1 MTALSDYER
10 LETTGLWRETP
21 DERKREVIVSFGDAT
36 LVLRDK
42 AERALTHWSLPAITR
57 QNPLER
63 PAIYSPD
70 PEAGET
76 LELEDEFA
84 IEAIER
90 VLKTIDRR
98 RPQPGRLRFILTS
111 SIMASFLGLMV
122 FWVPSAMVDY
132 ATQITPKVQRVS
144 IGEDLFKQIRR
155 VSGSPCVKPQASN
168 ALAKIA
174 QHLGVDRNKLVVL
187 QTGVKTSA
195 SLPGGYI
202 LLNKRLVE
210 DFEDPNAVAGYVM
223 AELLRSEQNDPLH
236 ALLKDLG
243 LNGTFRFLTSGK
255 ISPAALTRYAENLLS
270 SPLADVPSEPLLAR
284 FNEAQIP
291 SSPYAYS
298 VDITGETTLSL
309 IEADPI
315 PQDAADAIVSD
326 GEWVALQE
334 ICQS

>member
-21 DERKREVIVSFGDAT
+21 DEHKREVIVSFGDAT

-57 QNPLER
+57 LNPSER

-70 PEAGET
+70 PDAGET
-76 LELEDEFA
+76 LELEDDFA

-98 RPQPGRLRFILTS
+98 RPQPGRLRLILTTG
-111 SIMASFLGLMV
+111 IMASFLGLMV
-122 FWVPSAMVDY
+122 FWLPNAMVDY
-132 ATQITPKVQRVS
+132 ATEITPETQRDT

-155 VSGSPCVKPQASN
+155 VSGNPCVQPQASN
-168 ALAKIA
+168 ALAKMA
-174 QHLGVDRNKLVVL
+174 QHLGVDRNKLIVV
-187 QTGVKTSA
+187 QTGVETSV

-202 LLNKRLVE
+202 LLNRRLVE

-223 AELLRSEQNDPLH
+223 AELLRSETNDPLH
-236 ALLKDLG
+236 SLLSDLG
-243 LNGTFRFLTSGK
+243 ISGTFRFLTTGQ
-255 ISPAALTRYAENLLS
+255 ISPAALTRHAEKLLS
-270 SPLADVPSEPLLAR
+270 SPLVPVPSEPLLAR
-284 FNEAQIP
+284 FDDAQIP
-291 SSPYAYS
+291 SRPYAYA
-298 VDITGETTLSL
+298 VDITGETTLPL
-309 IEADPI
+309 IEADPV